1 VAASLLKQVAWP
13 HEKDRP
19 YLKILY
25 DSIRIGSDRPTRGT
39 LLDLIVQCAQSVKIR
54 VLFDALDEC
63 NDNEL
68 GKIYKIIQKLCEANI
83 GVYVT
88 TRPHIVGL
96 LRTRFADAMYMEDI
110 QANQEDVQNVLE
122 RQIKEHR
129 EPVETEF
136 MNEIMDKIG
145 NSQGM
150 YHNLKSLELTA

>member
-1 VAASLLKQVAWP
+1 
-13 HEKDRP
+13 
-19 YLKILY
+19 
-25 DSIRIGSDRPTRGT
+25 
-39 LLDLIVQCAQSVKIR
+39 
-54 VLFDALDEC
+54 
-63 NDNEL
+63 
-68 GKIYKIIQKLCEANI
+68 
-83 GVYVT
+83 VT

-150 YHNLKSLELTA
+150 YHHLK